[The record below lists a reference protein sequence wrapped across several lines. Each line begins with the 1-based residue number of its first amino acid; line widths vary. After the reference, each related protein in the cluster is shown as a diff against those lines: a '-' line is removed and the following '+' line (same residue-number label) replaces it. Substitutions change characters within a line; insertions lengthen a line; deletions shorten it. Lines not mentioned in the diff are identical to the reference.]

1 MSFDRIA
8 LLHNEGP
15 YTMYRLI
22 DRLHTRL
29 RVVAVLLAATIA
41 VASTTVPAYAVGGT
55 TGSIS
60 GTVTDLK
67 TKLPIAG
74 VMVAASSPVQDSKA
88 TTDAKGFYSINGLPV
103 DTYTISFQ
111 AAAYEAQSIT
121 GVTLQGDSS
130 ITVDG
135 RLEKTLSTIGRITSR
150 SASSA
155 FQPKQTTDSYQ
166 VTGRQLLTAQGK
178 NFNPSQ
184 TQLQQS
190 APSIT
195 TTVYGSSSIRGSTR
209 TEIAYQYEGINYTDA
224 ATNQF
229 ANSLQL
235 NGIQSLQVNPGAGD
249 ASQGNAGAG
258 AVNLVS
264 KRGSRPAFGTLDL
277 ESLLTPFTHQLGF
290 DYGFATPNGRVSN
303 YTSFL
308 GNDQYRGSYGLA
320 GQPSV
325 LQGQFFG
332 LDYSYSR
339 DLIDNFVIKTGRNS
353 QNSIQLFYQNRQTD
367 FLFNHGGIETLCYK
381 TCDPI
386 ISVTDSSKAFFN
398 LPSASDR
405 LSDFQTIVPLLPYQT
420 SPTQTLQSQGYQ
432 HQPVEFYKLEYDQ
445 SPDSS
450 SYWANRLYRIASV
463 AIFARPYDNQSPAS
477 SRINFGQGGFRTGF
491 SGVYQKQL
499 DSKNLA
505 SLSYVAE
512 EASPVFDTDANLSA
526 YRALTP
532 AITGNG
538 YELADFLPKGAP
550 CPTKDPFGTK
560 LAVLPSGSPC
570 GYLSAY
576 GAQVGTNPRI
586 PYANFSSPGS
596 VRTYGVGLRDQINV
610 SRALKLDLGVRV
622 DRSNYALLNAKN
634 TPLTFNADVLNPTVV
649 QPRAAFSYQISKH
662 DAVRASYGR
671 SVEFVPGGII
681 NSPVS
686 IPGGF
691 YNVPS
696 RDSRTGLPATYC
708 GPKNVSVCSS
718 YGQQLHDE
726 YIAAFGLEAFN
737 TKPATYNNYD
747 LSYSHEFGGNVG
759 VKITPFYKRGY
770 DVNIFAQQPIGAD
783 PNTGAPIFGPST
795 LTNLGLDKTTG
806 LEFLLTKDVQ
816 YGLSG
821 FLAMTYVNRLQTI
834 PPGYLGQLEDFY
846 PSAPPQSLALG
857 SLYKAGFLSP
867 LSGRLGL
874 TYRTRGGFKFNPI
887 VSYDK
892 GYPIGAGTLTS
903 AFVNNKATVVPN
915 VNISIP
921 GFGPVSN
928 TGSSTGVAQ
937 YVDPVNPGTVAK
949 PVIDATR
956 GTAETSLAGGVLS
969 KARFNTDMSFE
980 YSVPN
985 SRSTIGVYISNV
997 FDQIYAEP
1005 QLNNR
1010 YQPVATGIAGPNTG
1024 QINTVG
1030 TLGTVTAA
1038 GLGFANYG
1046 NERFGYSAYNL
1057 TPSNIATQVRLY
1069 YQLSL

>member
-1 MSFDRIA
+1 M
-8 LLHNEGP
+8 H
-15 YTMYRLI
+15 RLI
-22 DRLHTRL
+22 GRLRTRL
-29 RVVAVLLAATIA
+29 RVVAIFLATAIT
-41 VASTTVPAYAVGGT
+41 VASTAVPAYAIGGT
-55 TGSIS
+55 VGSIS
-60 GTVTDLK
+60 GTVSDSK

-74 VMVAASSPVQDSKA
+74 VIVSASSPVQDSKA
-88 TTDAKGFYSINGLPV
+88 TTDSKGFYSINGLPV

-111 AAAYEAQSIT
+111 SPTYEAQSIT

-130 ITVDG
+130 ITVNG
-135 RLEKTLSTIGRITSR
+135 QLEKSLTTIGRITSR

-178 NFNPSQ
+178 SFNPSQ

-190 APSIT
+190 APAIT

-209 TEIAYQYEGINYTDA
+209 TEIAYQYEGVNYTDA

-235 NGIQSLQVNPGAGD
+235 NGVQSLQVNPGAGD

-303 YTSFL
+303 YTAFL
-308 GNDQYRGSYGLA
+308 GNDQYRGAYGLA
-320 GQPSV
+320 GQPAV
-325 LQGQFFG
+325 LQGTFFST
-332 LDYSYSR
+332 DYSYSR
-339 DLIDNFVIKTGRNS
+339 DLIDNLVIKTGRNS
-353 QNSIQLFYQNRQTD
+353 QNSLQLFYQNRQTD
-367 FLFNHGGIETLCYK
+367 FLVNHGGIDSLCYK

-386 ISVTDSSKAFFN
+386 ISVTDSSRSFFN
-398 LPSASDR
+398 LPSATDR
-405 LSDFQTIVPLLPYQT
+405 LNNFQTVVPLLPYQT
-420 SPTQTLQSQGYQ
+420 SSTQTLQSQGYQ

-463 AIFARPYDNQSPAS
+463 AVFARPYVNTSPAS
-477 SRINFGQGGFRTGF
+477 SSITFGQGGFRTGF
-491 SGVYQKQL
+491 SGVYQKQFN
-499 DSKNLA
+499 SKNLV

-512 EASPVFDTDANLSA
+512 VISPVFDQDANLSA

-538 YELADFLPKGAP
+538 YELADFLPAGAP
-550 CPTKDPFGTK
+550 CPTADPLGRK
-560 LAVLPSGSPC
+560 LALLPSGSPC

-576 GAQVGTNPRI
+576 GAQIGAKARI
-586 PYANFSSPGS
+586 PYANFSSPGGA
-596 VRTYGVGLRDQINV
+596 RTFGAGLRDQI
-610 SRALKLDLGVRV
+610 SFSDALKLDLGVRV
-622 DRSNYALLNAKN
+622 DKQNYALLNAKN
-634 TPLTFNADVLNPTVV
+634 TPFTFNSDVLNPTVV
-649 QPRAAFSYQISKH
+649 QPRAAASYQIGKH
-662 DAVRASYGR
+662 DAIRASYGR
-671 SVEFVPGGII
+671 SVEFVPGVII
-681 NSPVS
+681 NSPISV
-686 IPGGF
+686 PGGF
-691 YNVPS
+691 YNIPS
-696 RDSRTGLPATYC
+696 RDSRTGQPATYC
-708 GPKNVSVCSS
+708 GPKNVTVCTS

-726 YIAAFGLEAFN
+726 FVSAYGFEASS

-747 LSYSHEFGGNVG
+747 FSYSHEFGGNVG

-770 DVNIFAQQPIGAD
+770 DVNIFAQQPIGTD
-783 PNTGAPIFGPST
+783 PNTNAPIFGPST

-806 LEFLLTKDVQ
+806 VEFLLTKDVQ

-821 FLAMTYVNRLQTI
+821 FLALTYVNRLQTI
-834 PPGYLGQLEDFY
+834 PPGYAGQTEDFY
-846 PSAPPQSLALG
+846 PAAPPQSLALG

-887 VSYDK
+887 ISYDK

-928 TGSSTGVAQ
+928 TGASNGVGQ
-937 YVDPVNPGTVAK
+937 YVDPVNPGSIAK
-949 PVIDATR
+949 PVIAATR

-980 YSVPN
+980 YSFPN
-985 SRSTIGVYISNV
+985 TRSTIGVYVSNV
-997 FDQIYAEP
+997 FDQIYSEP
-1005 QLNNR
+1005 SLNNR

-1024 QINTVG
+1024 QINVVG
-1030 TLGTVTAA
+1030 TQGAVTAA

-1046 NERFGYSAYNL
+1046 NERFGYSAYTL